1 MREIQ
6 DIDTDRQAGRQADR
20 QAGESEH
27 NMALVW
33 GRVSRESERDTRHR
47 HR

>member
-6 DIDTDRQAGRQADR
+6 DIDTDRQAGRQAGR
-20 QAGESEH
+20 QGKSDQH